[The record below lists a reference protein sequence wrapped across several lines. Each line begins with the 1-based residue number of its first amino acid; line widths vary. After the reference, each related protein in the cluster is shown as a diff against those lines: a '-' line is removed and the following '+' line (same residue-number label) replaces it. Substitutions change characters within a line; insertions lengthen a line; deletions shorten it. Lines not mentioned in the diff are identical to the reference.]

1 MVDVGAVLCAVDAKS
16 TTISWCVLFFVLK
29 EIHGVYYYLRS
40 DGPPEVGGACFLGSV
55 FRAVPP
61 AELQV
66 SVPDPVSEPVAPAPV
81 QQLPSIALPSR
92 RQSNR
97 LLARPSS
104 VPVSRWATHRLIRQ
118 LDLVGQDE
126 AIERYERLFQHPL
139 PRKTRAALQAVT
151 RIAS

>member
-1 MVDVGAVLCAVDAKS
+1 MVDVRAVLCAVDAKS
-16 TTISWCVLFFVLK
+16 TTISWCVLFFLK

-81 QQLPSIALPSR
+81 QQLPSR

-126 AIERYERLFQHPL
+126 AIGDEAVERYERMFQHPL